1 MKQISD
7 KVYQISLG
15 MVNVFL
21 IEDDGLT
28 LIDTGPKGSAD
39 KIFNAIEKGGKD
51 PNDIKQVIITHA
63 HPDHA
68 GSAEEIKRRLE
79 VPLLA
84 SQKDAVLMRFG
95 IAGRRDIQ
103 LSPGIINWLVYHL
116 IIKRAG
122 VIIEPVLV
130 DESLNDNQVIPIAG
144 GIQVIHTPGHSAGHI
159 ALLIKNEGVLI
170 AGDICANMGGPGLS
184 VVYENRELGIQSIIK
199 AAELDFDIAVFGHG
213 KPIWQHANRVLRE
226 KFERL
231 NFSLI

>member
-1 MKQISD
+1 MKQISN

-15 MVNVFL
+15 MVNVFV

-68 GSAEEIKRRLE
+68 GSAEEIKKRLE
-79 VPLLA
+79 VPLYA

-103 LSPGIINWLVYHL
+103 LSPGIVNWLVYHL
-116 IIKRAG
+116 MIKRAG
-122 VIIEPVLV
+122 VTIEPVLV
-130 DESLNDNQVIPIAG
+130 DESLTDNQVIPVAG

-159 ALLIKNEGVLI
+159 ALLIKSEGVLI
-170 AGDICANMGGPGLS
+170 AGDICANMSGPGLS

-199 AAELDFDIAVFGHG
+199 AAEFDFDIAVFGHG
-213 KPIWQHANRVLRE
+213 KPIWQQANRVLRE

-231 NFSLI
+231 NYSLV